1 MKLKFFTLLFIFIFI
16 LPAATNAVE
25 LKNGHPRLANYYLKW
40 ELNFEEARELA
51 KWDVV
56 ILDMETQENSPE
68 SLKLIREINPK
79 IIILAYITTQ
89 EIIDNINQAAGLTG
103 AFLRRELRDKIDDSW
118 WLKDVNGKK
127 ISFWPGTYMLNLSDG
142 AGQNQSGQKFNDF
155 LPEFIF
161 NKIAKSG
168 FYDGIFYD
176 NTWGDVS
183 WLNNGDID
191 IFNNGKKE
199 PNHIIDQAWSSGF
212 KKMLQK
218 TRDLVGENFI
228 IIGNGRVFYDY
239 QNLLNGMMLE
249 SFPSYWENGGNWSGS
264 METYLNL
271 SNFNLNPQISIINV
285 NKKNQLDYQAVRFGL
300 GSTLLGSGF
309 FSFDYDVTNHTQTW
323 WYDEYNI
330 NLGPAL
336 NRPYNLLEPN
346 NSQIKPGLWRRDFKM
361 GSVFVNSTNQEQLY
375 ILNKES
381 LEKISGSQDKQIN
394 DGSRINF
401 IKLKPEDGI
410 ILLKNV
416 ENIINSP
423 FINGYF
429 YRIFNTKGEQVKN
442 GFFSFNSAYPANAP
456 VIITDGTRNNNDEI
470 SLLSSEQGNLSL
482 RRNDKELANF
492 HPYNN
497 LFRKTVNFATHL
509 NDGFIEYIVTG
520 PTTGGGPQVRL
531 FKGDGRLLSSF
542 FAYNEKNR
550 GGVQVAIG
558 DVDGDGILE
567 IITAPGKGEP
577 PLIKVFTLSGELKN
591 SFFAYDEKFTG
602 GVELVVG
609 DLNKNGSAEI
619 ITAPGPGGGPQ
630 IRVFNSTG
638 RPLAQ
643 FFAYDVN
650 YRAGLKLS
658 LSDITCDGYLE
669 IMAGVR
675 NFY

>member
-1 MKLKFFTLLFIFIFI
+1 MKLKLLILLFIFI
-16 LPAATNAVE
+16 LPTTVNAVG

-51 KWDVV
+51 KWDVL
-56 ILDMETQENSPE
+56 ILDMEIQENSPE
-68 SLKLIREINPK
+68 SLKLIREINPN

-103 AFLRRELRDKIDDSW
+103 AFLRRELRDQIDDSW
-118 WLKDVNGKK
+118 WLKDLNGEK

-142 AGQNQSGQKFNDF
+142 AGNNQAGQKFNEF

-161 NKIAKSG
+161 NKIANSG

-176 NTWGDVS
+176 NTWGDVA
-183 WLNNGDID
+183 WLNNGNID
-191 IFNNGKKE
+191 IFNNNKKE
-199 PNHIIDQAWSSGF
+199 PNHVIDQAWSNGF

-218 TRDLVGENFI
+218 TRDLVGDNFI
-228 IIGNGRVFYDY
+228 IVGNGRVFYDY

-249 SFPSYWENGGNWSGS
+249 SFPSYWENGGNWTGS

-271 SNFNLNPQISIINV
+271 TNFNLSPQISIINV

-300 GSTLLGSGF
+300 GSTLLGNGF

-323 WYDEYNI
+323 WYDEYGI
-330 NLGPAL
+330 NLGPAISQ
-336 NRPYNLLEPN
+336 PYNLLEPN
-346 NSQIKPGLWRRDFKM
+346 NLQIKPGLWRRDFKM
-361 GSVFVNSTNQEQLY
+361 GSVFVNSTNKEQLY
-375 ILNKES
+375 ILEKEI
-381 LEKISGSQDKQIN
+381 LEKISGNQDKQVN

-401 IKLKPEDGI
+401 IKLKPEDR
-410 ILLKNV
+410 ILLLKSL
-416 ENIINSP
+416 EEITNSP

-429 YRIFNTKGEQVKN
+429 YRSFNTKGEQVKN
-442 GFFSFNSAYPANAP
+442 GFFSFNSAYPANSP
-456 VIITDGTRNNNDEI
+456 VIITAGNRNNNDEI
-470 SLLSSEQGNLSL
+470 SLLSSSQGNLSL
-482 RRNDKELANF
+482 RRNDKELVSF

-497 LFRKTVNFATHL
+497 LFRKTVNFATYL
-509 NDGFIEYIVTG
+509 DDGFIEYIVTG
-520 PTTGGGPQVRL
+520 PTAGGGPQVRL

-542 FAYNEKNR
+542 FAYDEKNR

-558 DVDGDGILE
+558 DVDGDGRLE

-577 PLIKVFTLSGELKN
+577 PLIKIFTLSGELKN

-630 IRVFNSTG
+630 IRVFNSAG
-638 RPLAQ
+638 RPLTQ
-643 FFAYDVN
+643 FFAYEAN
-650 YRAGLKLS
+650 YRAGLKLA

-669 IMAGVR
+669 IMAGIR